1 MERLGIYGT
10 QFIPSSSYY
19 LISTY
24 NLCFQGP
31 TSATVVKHQRMDNT
45 AGMGWLV
52 HLWSSGEDTD
62 WQGIHWFTRLYS
74 HANLSPWEHHLQNW
88 HHNWC
93 PGVGPSDTPPSP
105 QATGQEMRSLPKK
118 ADKLPASEC
127 QKTKHSSPISVFT
140 VRKFTTRKRAMQ
152 TLLITLKVIPF
163 AAVKGVLRCS
173 LSFLNYLL
181 ILSKETLLNS
191 PSLRM
196 RLPFW
201 FLAGSSRRAL

>member
-1 MERLGIYGT
+1 MACTSLKQWGRHRLT
-10 QFIPSSSYY
+10 RD
-19 LISTY
+19 T
-24 NLCFQGP
+24 
-31 TSATVVKHQRMDNT
+31 
-45 AGMGWLV
+45 LV
-52 HLWSSGEDTD
+52 YEAL
-62 WQGIHWFTRLYS
+62 FTCQ
-74 HANLSPWEHHLQNW
+74 LSPWEHHLQNW

-127 QKTKHSSPISVFT
+127 QKTKHSLSHICVHCEEIYNKKKGRHADAPGSIS
-140 VRKFTTRKRAMQ
+140 
-152 TLLITLKVIPF
+152 LKVIPF
-163 AAVKGVLRCS
+163 AAVKGVPRCS

-201 FLAGSSRRAL
+201 FLAGSQGGHYKEAIENTDVAFRQHTIIGN